1 MKDLFKLPDNLPIPA
16 DDGACDHLP
25 GSRLPS
31 IPLAATSGHTVDL
44 GALPGTIVV
53 FFYPMTGRPDG
64 PPMIGWNDIPGARG
78 CTPQNC
84 GFRDHY
90 TVLMRIAAGVFG
102 VSAQSLEEQKEA
114 KQRLGLPFE
123 LLNDS
128 NFALTKALRLP
139 TFEYNGAL
147 LIKRLA
153 IIGVDGIIRK
163 VFYPVF
169 PPDRN
174 AQDVLEWLKN
184 EGA

>member
-1 MKDLFKLPDNLPIPA
+1 MKDLFKLPDNLPIPV
-16 DDGACDHLP
+16 DDGGCDHLP

-31 IPLAATSGHTVDL
+31 ISLAAMSGHTVDL

-53 FFYPMTGRPDG
+53 YFYPMTGRPDS
-64 PPMIGWNDIPGARG
+64 PPMIGWNEIPGARG

-90 TVLMRIAAGVFG
+90 AELMRIAAGVFG

-128 NFALTKALRLP
+128 DFLLTKALRLP
-139 TFEYNGAL
+139 TFEYNGVS

-153 IIGVDGIIRK
+153 IIGIDGIIRK

-174 AQDVLEWLKN
+174 AEDVIAWLKN
-184 EGA
+184 GST

>member
-1 MKDLFKLPDNLPIPA
+1 MKDLFKLPDNLPIPV
-16 DDGACDHLP
+16 DDGACDHLV
-25 GSRLPS
+25 GSRLP
-31 IPLAATSGHTVDL
+31 PLSLPATSGQTVDL
-44 GALPGTIVV
+44 GALRGTTVIY
-53 FFYPMTGRPDG
+53 FYPMTGRPDS
-64 PPMIGWNDIPGARG
+64 PPMIGWNEIPGARG

-90 TVLMRIAAGVFG
+90 TELMRIAAGVFG
-102 VSAQSLEEQKEA
+102 VSAQGLEEQKEA

-128 NFALTKALRLP
+128 NFLLTEALHLP
-139 TFEYNGAL
+139 TFEYDGVS

-153 IIGVDGIIRK
+153 IISVDGIIQK

-174 AQDVLEWLKN
+174 AEDVIEWLKK
-184 EGA
+184 